1 MAAERSPGAVVAAT
15 KTVNK
20 SKAHTGTGTEIG
32 ARLGIRASEPSIAE
46 ALSIASFA
54 LLSMTS
60 SVVIAAQRDSV
71 ADNPIGRETQFAA
84 VITTDEAVTSDTDET
99 DPAEI
104 DAALL
109 YYLEQDRVTVA
120 EGIFNLKLPVG
131 DKRVYEGKLVLDTLT
146 GSSANGAVP
155 QDERQTFTRPSGN
168 GEYNI
173 DSANTPLDDTFKD
186 TRVQLSGN
194 WAEIWSPDWSSN
206 HGLYLSREYDYTS
219 MGINS
224 ALERSFNKS
233 NTQLSLGMAYYY
245 DLVDPVGG
253 RPVAMSKMVFRDDF
267 DSQSEFR
274 TEFDKTR
281 QIASSDKQTVDL
293 SVGLTQI
300 LNRYTLVQLSY
311 NLSSLQGYM
320 TDPYKVLSL
329 VDASGTSEAY
339 LYESRPDERLKQSFY
354 LFSKHALSTGVTDL
368 AYRYSHDDWGVS
380 SHTFETRY
388 RYNFTA
394 TFFGQ
399 LHLRYYRQEAASFY
413 RAFLNSAEEL
423 PEFASADYRI
433 GNMNA
438 YTLGI
443 KMGHS
448 LVDGTKASYRLEYYQ
463 QDPYSNGEQA
473 TGQLAQHELYPSIK
487 AIIFQLGLSF

>member
-1 MAAERSPGAVVAAT
+1 MVAERSLGAVVAAT
-15 KTVNK
+15 ESVNELK
-20 SKAHTGTGTEIG
+20 SSTGTGPKIG
-32 ARLGIRASEPSIAE
+32 TSLGLCASAPSIAE
-46 ALSIASFA
+46 ALSIASIA

-60 SVVIAAQRDSV
+60 SVALAAQRDSV
-71 ADNPIGRETQFAA
+71 DDDPIGRDTRVAA
-84 VITTDEAVTSDTDET
+84 AITPHEAVTLDTDET
-99 DPAEI
+99 EPAEI

-120 EGIFNLKLPVG
+120 EGIFNLKLAVG

-173 DSANTPLDDTFKD
+173 DSGNTPLDDTFKD
-186 TRVQLSGN
+186 TRIQLSGN

-219 MGINS
+219 MGINA
-224 ALERSFNKS
+224 ALERTFNKN

-253 RPVAMSKMVFRDDF
+253 RPVALSKMVFRDDF
-267 DSQSEFR
+267 DSQAEFR

-281 QIASSDKQTVDL
+281 QIASTDKQTVDL

-300 LNRYTLVQLSY
+300 INRYMLVQVSY

-329 VDASGTSEAY
+329 LDVSGTSEAY
-339 LYESRPDERLKQSFY
+339 LYESRPHERIKQSFY

-368 AYRYSHDDWGVS
+368 AYRFSHDDWDVS

-388 RYNFTA
+388 RYNFST

-399 LHLRYYRQEAASFY
+399 LHLRFYRQEAARFY
-413 RAFLNSAEEL
+413 RAFLNSDEGL

-433 GNMNA
+433 GNMNT
-438 YTLGI
+438 YTFGI

-448 LVDGTKASYRLEYYQ
+448 LVDGTQASYRLEYYQ

-473 TGQLAQHELYPSIK
+473 TGQLAHHELYPSIK